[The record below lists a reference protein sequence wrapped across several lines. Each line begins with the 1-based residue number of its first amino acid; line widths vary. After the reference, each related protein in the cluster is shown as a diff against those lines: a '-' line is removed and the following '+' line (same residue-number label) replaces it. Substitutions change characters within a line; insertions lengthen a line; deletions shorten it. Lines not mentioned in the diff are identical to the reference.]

1 MKPREKGVWFHS
13 GNRDLLGP
21 GGIWEGMSWRE
32 KAVALYRYICSFWN
46 MFHIPKTYILNGKFG
61 EQCAEVNCM
70 CSAGPAP
77 ISGLQLS
84 VLPWRSRPTDWSSS
98 DINIRR
104 TSRNAAGKTG
114 DSGLLCQK
122 KWKVSERKQPMWMDE
137 QLDKRKLSYISW
149 RTNEDVPDLFL
160 LN

>member
-1 MKPREKGVWFHS
+1 MKPREKGVLFHS

-21 GGIWEGMSWRE
+21 GGIWERMSWRE

-84 VLPWRSRPTDWSSS
+84 VLPWRSRPTD
-98 DINIRR
+98 
-104 TSRNAAGKTG
+104 
-114 DSGLLCQK
+114 
-122 KWKVSERKQPMWMDE
+122 
-137 QLDKRKLSYISW
+137 
-149 RTNEDVPDLFL
+149 
-160 LN
+160 

>member
-1 MKPREKGVWFHS
+1 MNHHKYFSDSGSKANCCVLLLIILRPIPKRVEKEAERERGLVSQRKS
-13 GNRDLLGP
+13 GLAWTWRNLGKNVL
-21 GGIWEGMSWRE
+21 ERE

-122 KWKVSERKQPMWMDE
+122 
-137 QLDKRKLSYISW
+137 
-149 RTNEDVPDLFL
+149 NEKSPI
-160 LN
+160 